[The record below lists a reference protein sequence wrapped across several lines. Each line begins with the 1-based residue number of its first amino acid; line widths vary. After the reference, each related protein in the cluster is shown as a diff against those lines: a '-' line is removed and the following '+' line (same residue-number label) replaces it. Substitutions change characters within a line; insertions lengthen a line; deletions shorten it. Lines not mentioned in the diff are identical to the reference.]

1 MKIGILT
8 YHKSINYG
16 SVLQCWSLQ
25 QVLKKRGYEVEVID
39 YHPEKYNILYD
50 LFVKGAHKHNI
61 KRFFLKK
68 YILNQMD
75 EFKKFREQ
83 YINLSVDKLTINS
96 DLSVLNKYD
105 AIICGS
111 DQIWNVRALD
121 CDPIYFLPVKI
132 KGKKIAYAVSVNNM
146 TFTEPKCDDALK
158 KNILDFDY
166 ISVREESGA
175 KKISQFIDGAKN
187 IDVLLDPTLLQSKEE
202 FLKIDSP
209 RIKKERY
216 IFLYDVWYGKEGIK
230 AAKRISKKL
239 GLPVYTGFMNRDIKS
254 ILKVEMAGIHVEL
267 ENTKPNDFLSL
278 IKYADYI
285 ITDSFH
291 GTAFSLI
298 YEKKFVAINK
308 RKDRK
313 SMKNDARI
321 TNILKKVNLLDRYIS
336 LDQIETF
343 DFDKDIDYQQISNER
358 KKLAKYSIDR
368 LCAALQGDLRS

>member
-25 QVLKKRGYEVEVID
+25 QILKKRGYDVEVID
-39 YHPEKYNILYD
+39 YHPDKYNEIYD
-50 LFVKGAHKHNI
+50 LFVKGQYKRNI

-68 YILNQMD
+68 YILKQIDM
-75 EFKKFREQ
+75 FKEFREQ
-83 YINLSVDKLTINS
+83 YIDLSPYKLTINS
-96 DLSVLNKYD
+96 DFSVLNKYD

-111 DQIWNVRALD
+111 DQIWNVRAFD
-121 CDPIYFLPVKI
+121 CDPIYFLPLKI
-132 KGKKIAYAVSVNNM
+132 KGKKIAYAVSVNDM
-146 TFTEPKCDDALK
+146 SFTEPKCDASLK
-158 KNILDFDY
+158 ENILDFDY

-175 KKISQFIDGAKN
+175 QKISRFIDGKKN

-209 RIKKERY
+209 RLKNEKY
-216 IFLYDVWYGKEGIK
+216 IFLYDVWYGKEGIE
-230 AAKRISKKL
+230 AAKKISKKL

-267 ENTKPNDFLSL
+267 ENTKPTDFLSL

-298 YEKKFVAINK
+298 YEKKFVSINK
-308 RKDRK
+308 RKDRE

-321 TNILKKVNLLDRYIS
+321 MNILSEVNLLDRYIT
-336 LDQIETF
+336 LNQIEKF
-343 DFDKDIDYQQISNER
+343 DFDKDIDYQLISDKR
-358 KKLAKYSIDR
+358 KGLAKNSIDR
-368 LCAALQGDLRS
+368 LCAALEGELRS